1 MKLKSI
7 KTYTNILIFTTV
19 LLSIMASQFPQYSF
33 SLLITS
39 LISFGAMFFIHFRYW
54 RCTKCKRWMG
64 MDLNAKACPRCG
76 KRINLEKEK

>member
-1 MKLKSI
+1 MKLKSL

-19 LLSIMASQFPQYSF
+19 LLSIMASQFPQYSL
-33 SLLITS
+33 SLFITS
-39 LISFGAMFFIHFRYW
+39 LISFAAMFYIHFRYW
-54 RCTKCKRWMG
+54 RCPKCKRWMG